1 MSRLINICNGT
12 TMLKLPHQ
20 VMYFFTLHTL
30 KKMRNFTLYKLRK
43 HTAKSLVLSKLD
55 YNDIVFDPLPQYFMK
70 QLRVQNAAASFVLW
84 RYANSTD
91 CINIGWLLVVQR
103 RKLHLLKA
111 TFKAL
116 NDPRW
121 PSYAVIQR
129 ANPNHKLRS
138 SSIVHLT
145 TPLVSER
152 NVCKVWLRDELK
164 KRSSQLLDNVRDCL
178 TC

>member
-1 MSRLINICNGT
+1 
-12 TMLKLPHQ
+12 MLAF
-20 VMYFFTLHTL
+20 YI
-30 KKMRNFTLYKLRK
+30 LY
-43 HTAKSLVLSKLD
+43 S
-55 YNDIVFDPLPQYFMK
+55 NP
-70 QLRVQNAAASFVLW
+70 
-84 RYANSTD
+84 TD
-91 CINIGWLLVVQR
+91 CINIGRLLVVQR

-116 NDPRW
+116 NDPQW

-129 ANPNHKLRS
+129 ANPNRKLRS
-138 SSIVHLT
+138 SNIVHLT

-164 KRSSQLLDNVRDCL
+164 KRPSQLLDNVSDCL